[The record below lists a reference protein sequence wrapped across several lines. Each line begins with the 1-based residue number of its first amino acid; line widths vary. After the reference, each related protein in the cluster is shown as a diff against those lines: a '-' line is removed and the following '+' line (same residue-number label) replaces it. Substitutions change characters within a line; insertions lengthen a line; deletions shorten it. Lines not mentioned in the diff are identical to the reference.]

1 MESGRL
7 RGNRMLDLLLI
18 VVFCILGV
26 LVGIATGLLPGLHV
40 NNVALIMLSASNA
53 IVAVCSPLFSYGISQ
68 QFILILIAGFM
79 ISVSISHSFHDTI
92 PTTFIGAPE
101 EETALSVLPA
111 HGLLLKG
118 EGYKAVS
125 LAALGS
131 YGAILVCLALLFPLR
146 FIIGPPLS
154 LYTAIREIMVWVLV
168 AIVILMIATEKTRIT
183 DLSDQGRLPSVLGM
197 LFAAFVFV
205 LSGIFGLLVLNFH
218 LSSPIGLPAPVL
230 FPALAGLFGVPTLLN
245 SLFSK
250 PAIPEQNIEPLIQ
263 NRIEKK
269 SSLVSILTGSL
280 AGIFV
285 SIIPGLT
292 SATGTVLAMNARQ
305 KSSQE
310 QTIVTLASVNTAA
323 TFSVTIMLFI
333 VLRARSGV
341 TIAVNELIAVEPWS
355 NLLMPAAL
363 TYLLMFLV
371 LSGVLSYFLTLYL
384 GRLFAKK
391 FNSIPYQSLVVF
403 TLLFVFVLVVLFTG
417 PFGLV
422 VLFTATSIGFLPIC
436 WGVRRSHCMG
446 VLLLPII
453 LYFL

>member
-1 MESGRL
+1 
-7 RGNRMLDLLLI
+7 MLDLLLI
-18 VVFCILGV
+18 IVFCVLGV
-26 LVGIATGLLPGLHV
+26 LIGVVTGLLPGLHV
-40 NNVALIMLSASNA
+40 NNVALIMLAASSA
-53 IVAVCSPLFSYGISQ
+53 IVTMCSPLFSYGISQ

-118 EGYKAVS
+118 EGYKAVA

-131 YGAILVCLALLFPLR
+131 YGAILVCFAFLLPLR

-154 LYTAIREIMVWVLV
+154 LYTTIRGIMVWVLI

-183 DLSDQGRLPSVLGM
+183 DLGDQGKLPSILGM
-197 LFAAFVFV
+197 LFATFVFV
-205 LSGIFGLLVLNFH
+205 LSGIFGLLVLDFH

-250 PAIPEQNIEPLIQ
+250 PAIPEQNVEPLIQ

-323 TFSVTIMLFI
+323 TFSVTIMLFVI
-333 VLRARSGV
+333 LRARSGV
-341 TIAVNELIAVEPWS
+341 TIAVNELIPIEPWS
-355 NLLMPAAL
+355 NLLMPTAL
-363 TYLLMFLV
+363 IYFLMFLV
-371 LSGVLSYFLTLYL
+371 LSGVFSYFLTLYL

-391 FNSIPYQSLVVF
+391 FNKIPYQSLVVF

-417 PFGLV
+417 LFGLV
-422 VLFTATSIGFLPIC
+422 VLFAATSIGFLPIC

>member
-1 MESGRL
+1 
-7 RGNRMLDLLLI
+7 
-18 VVFCILGV
+18 
-26 LVGIATGLLPGLHV
+26 
-40 NNVALIMLSASNA
+40 NNVALIMLSASST
-53 IVAVCSPLFSYGISQ
+53 IVAACSPLFSYGISE

-92 PTTFIGAPE
+92 PSTFIGAPE

-118 EGYKAVS
+118 EGYKAVA

-131 YGAILVCLALLFPLR
+131 IGAILVCLALLLPLR

-154 LYTAIREIMVWVLV
+154 LYTAVREIMVWVLV

-183 DLSDQGRLPSVLGM
+183 DLGNQGKLPSILGM
-197 LFAAFVFV
+197 LFAAFVFF
-205 LSGIFGLLVLNFH
+205 LSGAFGLLVLNFH

-245 SLFSK
+245 SVFSK
-250 PAIPEQNIEPLIQ
+250 PAIPEQNVAPLIQ

-269 SSLVSILTGSL
+269 SSFVSVLTGSL

-292 SATGTVLAMNARQ
+292 TATGTVLAMNARQ
-305 KSSQE
+305 KASQE
-310 QTIVTLASVNTAA
+310 QTIVTLAAVNTAA
-323 TFSVTIMLFI
+323 TFSVTIMLFVI
-333 VLRARSGV
+333 LRARSGV
-341 TIAVNELIAVEPWS
+341 TIAVNELIAVEPWA
-355 NLLMPAAL
+355 NLMMPAAL

-371 LSGVLSYFLTLYL
+371 TSGILSYFLTLYL

-391 FNSIPYQSLVVF
+391 FSKIPYQALVLF
-403 TLLFVFVLVVLFTG
+403 TLLFVFALVILFTG

>member
-1 MESGRL
+1 
-7 RGNRMLDLLLI
+7 MLDLLLI
-18 VVFCILGV
+18 IIFCATGVSLGV
-26 LVGIATGLLPGLHV
+26 ITGLLPGLHV
-40 NNVALIMLSASNA
+40 NNVALIMLSISST
-53 IVAVCSPLFSYGISQ
+53 IVAFCSPLFAYGISE

-111 HGLLLKG
+111 HSLLLKG
-118 EGYKAVS
+118 EGYKAVA

-131 YGAILVCLALLFPLR
+131 YGAILVCLAFLYPLR

-154 LYTAIREIMVWVLV
+154 LYTIIGEGMIWMLL
-168 AIVILMIATEKTRIT
+168 AIVILMISTEKTRIT
-183 DLSDQGRLPSVLGM
+183 DLGNSEKLPSFLGM

-205 LSGIFGLLVLNFH
+205 LSGIFGILIFDFH
-218 LSSPIGLPAPVL
+218 LTSPIGLPTPVL

-245 SLFSK
+245 SLFTK
-250 PAIPEQNIEPLIQ
+250 PTIPEQKIEPLIQ

-269 SSLVSILTGSL
+269 ASLVSILAGSF

-285 SIIPGLT
+285 SLIPGLT
-292 SATGTVLAMNARQ
+292 TATGTVLAMNARQ

-310 QTIVTLASVNTAA
+310 QTIVTLSAVNTAA
-323 TFSVTIMLFI
+323 TFSVTVMLFI
-333 VLRARSGV
+333 ILRARSGV
-341 TIAVNELIAVEPWS
+341 TLAVRDLIAIEPWDS
-355 NLLMPAAL
+355 FAMPVGL
-363 TYLLMFLV
+363 VYLLMFLI

-391 FNSIPYQSLVVF
+391 FHLIPYQRLVVF
-403 TLLFVFVLVVLFTG
+403 TLIFICALVVLFTG
-417 PFGLV
+417 VLGLV
-422 VLFTATSIGFLPIC
+422 VLLVATSIGFLPIS

-446 VLLLPII
+446 VLLIPII
-453 LYFL
+453 LNFL

>member
-1 MESGRL
+1 
-7 RGNRMLDLLLI
+7 MLDFLLI
-18 VVFCILGV
+18 IVFCVLGV
-26 LVGIATGLLPGLHV
+26 LLGVITGLLPGLHV
-40 NNVALIMLSASNA
+40 NNVALIMLSASSA
-53 IVAVCSPLFSYGISQ
+53 IVAVCNPLFSYGITE

-111 HGLLLKG
+111 HSLLLKG
-118 EGYKAVS
+118 EGYKAVA

-131 YGAILVCLALLFPLR
+131 YGAILVCIAFLYPLR
-146 FIIGPPLS
+146 FIIGPPLM
-154 LYTAIREIMVWVLV
+154 LYTVLRQVMVWVLL
-168 AIVILMIATEKTRIT
+168 AIIIIMIATEKTRIT
-183 DLSDQGRLPSVLGM
+183 DLGDSGKIPSVLGM

-205 LSGIFGLLVLNFH
+205 LSGLFGLIVLDFH
-218 LSSPIGLPAPVL
+218 LTSPIGLPAPVL

-245 SLFSK
+245 SLFTK
-250 PAIPEQNIEPLIQ
+250 PAIPEQKVEALVQ

-269 SSLVSILTGSL
+269 SSVVSILTGSL
-280 AGIFV
+280 TGIFV

-292 SATGTVLAMNARQ
+292 TATGTVLAMTARQ

-310 QTIVTLASVNTAA
+310 QTIVTLSSVNTAA
-323 TFSVTIMLFI
+323 TFSVTVMLFVI
-333 VLRARSGV
+333 LRARSGV
-341 TIAVNELIAVEPWS
+341 TIAISELIAIEPWQS
-355 NLLMPAAL
+355 LAMPAGL
-363 TYLLMFLV
+363 VYLLMFLV
-371 LSGVLSYFLTLYL
+371 LSGALSYFLTLYL

-391 FNSIPYQSLVVF
+391 FHIIPYQSLVVF
-403 TLLFVFVLVVLFTG
+403 TLVFVVALVVLFTG
-417 PFGLV
+417 VLGLV
-422 VLFTATSIGFLPIC
+422 VLSAATSIGFLPLC